1 MNEHKICFIICVNN
15 NLFFEECVRYI
26 HRLEVPDGVEVE
38 LLEIKGANPIMPI
51 FLSLWKIE
59 MISLI
64 KYLFTRKA
72 S

>member
-38 LLEIKGANPIMPI
+38 LLEIKGASSMTGGIMKECITAMPSI
-51 FLSLWKIE
+51 RYICIRMLFL
-59 MISLI
+59 
-64 KYLFTRKA
+64 
-72 S
+72 